1 MSNQTVQVVYN
12 NISFDLRKDIINM
25 WVSTGALTLEQA
37 RTRVFEVVAVNFE
50 ENRLIGVTTVYK
62 SYYKDQ
68 PYFFLRTFKKTVRN
82 VAFFPRD
89 KEGILKTTFNY
100 LKENNEGM
108 KGIVCIAENP
118 RITPQM
124 MSFFGYQLD
133 DKTPLGQ
140 LIFKQ
145 DF

>member
-1 MSNQTVQVVYN
+1 MSTQTVQIVYS
-12 NISFDLRKDIINM
+12 NISADLRKDIISM
-25 WVSTGALTLEQA
+25 WVNTGALTLEQA
-37 RTRVFEVVAVNFE
+37 RTRVYEVVAVNFE

-68 PYFFLRTFKKTVRN
+68 PYFFLRVFKKTVRN
-82 VAFFPRD
+82 VAFFPRN
-89 KEGILKTTFNY
+89 KEGILKATFNF

-108 KGIVCIAENP
+108 EGIVCIAENT

-124 MSFFGYQLD
+124 MSFFGYELD
-133 DKTPLGQ
+133 GTTPLGQ